1 MMMRGEKGVMSSRSS
16 RPEFQEFWSSWSSS
30 SGVPEFSGSP
40 VLPGESSYNNSIDTP
55 LSPAFLEILA
65 NPKISSSEEEL
76 LLKKKQ
82 YSNLINY
89 HNIFTTLKIN

>member
-16 RPEFQEFWSSWSSS
+16 RPEFQEFWSSS

-40 VLPGESSYNNSIDTP
+40 VLPGEYNSIDTP

-65 NPKISSSEEEL
+65 NPKNILLRRRTSS
-76 LLKKKQ
+76 KKET
-82 YSNLINY
+82 
-89 HNIFTTLKIN
+89 IFEFNQLS

>member
-16 RPEFQEFWSSWSSS
+16 RPEFSRS
-30 SGVPEFSGSP
+30 SGVPVLEFQSSL
-40 VLPGESSYNNSIDTP
+40 VLQFSLVNPRNNSIDTP

>member
-65 NPKISSSEEEL
+65 NPKNILLRRRTSS
-76 LLKKKQ
+76 KKET
-82 YSNLINY
+82 
-89 HNIFTTLKIN
+89 IFEFNQLT